1 MPPIRAIL
9 LAASIAIAPSAAK
22 ADLIGDLI
30 RSFGWKEA
38 RLQPSNTGLR
48 RTRWCANFGVL
59 ASYYG
64 GGERLNRHTAN
75 GERFNPGALTAAHRS
90 LPFGTKV
97 LVSHGDHSVVVRVN
111 DRGPAAYTGRS
122 IDLSRAA
129 AARLA
134 MLGAGVAR
142 VKLQVLR

>member
-1 MPPIRAIL
+1 MPNIRAIL
-9 LAASIAIAPSAAK
+9 LAASIAVAPSAAK

-30 RSFGWKEA
+30 RSLQWNEA
-38 RLQPSNTGLR
+38 RLHPSNSGLK
-48 RTRWCANFGVL
+48 RTRTPPMWSF

-97 LVSHGDHSVVVRVN
+97 LVSHGDRSVVVRVN

-142 VKLQVLR
+142 VTIQVLR